1 MDETGLFVRC
11 TANRSLFLPED
22 KGHGTKKDRTRYT
35 PLLCGSW
42 AGEKYKP
49 LLIWKST
56 NLRALIGVNTYKMA
70 ITCRSQPKALI
81 AGRTVRSGLARLARS
96 LARAFENKPSC
107 SFASEPSF
115 LSSLARLE
123 VAPRFPRRVLF
134 SKG

>member
-49 LLIWKST
+49 LLIWKSA
-56 NLRALIGVNTYKMA
+56 NLRALI
-70 ITCRSQPKALI
+70 
-81 AGRTVRSGLARLARS
+81 
-96 LARAFENKPSC
+96 
-107 SFASEPSF
+107 
-115 LSSLARLE
+115 
-123 VAPRFPRRVLF
+123 
-134 SKG
+134 